1 VTTFGDLINDV
12 LLAIEGWGM
21 NQGRADFINMVGGID
36 ADDLSITVDS
46 GANLGA
52 GVAEIEDELVY
63 IQSVSG
69 QTVTIAPD
77 GRGYRGTTA
86 ATHADNT
93 RITMNPLV
101 PRQAIKRAINDTIS
115 GVYPKLRG
123 KGSTEFTYAGSTTT
137 YNLPAECD
145 EVLQVTYDAVAP
157 SGEWPRV
164 YHYTVDTN
172 ANTTDYAGGKSIS
185 VYSVV
190 ENGRTVRVIY
200 TKKPSTL
207 SASADL
213 LTSTGLEDTARAVI
227 VAGAVW
233 RLTSYFT
240 PALLRVDSV
249 AIDAMSATESRLDP
263 ARVASYLRAQYEVE
277 LAEEQ
282 QRQRFN
288 QPPTMSFGG

>member
-1 VTTFGDLINDV
+1 MTTFGDLINDV

-21 NQGRADFINMVGGID
+21 NQGRADFINDVAGIT
-36 ADDLSITVDS
+36 AGATSITVDS

-69 QTVTIAPD
+69 TTVTIAPD

-101 PRQAIKRAINDTIS
+101 PRQSIKRAINDTIA
-115 GVYPKLRG
+115 GVYPRLRG
-123 KGSTEFTYAGSTTT
+123 KGSTEFTYSGSVTT
-137 YNLPAECD
+137 YNLPAEVD

-157 SGEWPRV
+157 TGEWPRV
-164 YHYTVDTN
+164 YHYSVDKN
-172 ANTTDYAGGKSIS
+172 ADTTDYAGGKSIS
-185 VYSVV
+185 IYSVV
-190 ENGRTVRVIY
+190 ENGRTVRVVY
-200 TKKPSTL
+200 TKKPTAL
-207 SASADL
+207 SAVGDL
-213 LTSTGLEDTARAVI
+213 LTSTGLEDTARACI

-249 AIDAMSATESRLDP
+249 AIDAMDGQNRLDP
-263 ARVASYLRAQYEVE
+263 ARVAAYLRAQYEVE

>member
-1 VTTFGDLINDV
+1 MTTFGDLINDV

-21 NQGRADFINMVGGID
+21 NQGRADFINMGAGLTSGG
-36 ADDLSITVDS
+36 LSITVDS

-69 QTVTIAPD
+69 TTVTVAPD

-101 PRQAIKRAINDTIS
+101 PRVAIKRALNDTIK
-115 GVYPKLRG
+115 GAYPKLRG
-123 KGSTEFTYAGSTTT
+123 KATDTFTYSGATVT
-137 YNLPAECD
+137 YELPAECD
-145 EVLQVTYDAVAP
+145 DVLQVTYEATGPTGV
-157 SGEWPRV
+157 WPRV
-164 YHYTVDTN
+164 YNYQVDKN
-172 ANTTDYAGGKSIS
+172 ANTSDYASGKTITLLGP
-185 VYSVV
+185 
-190 ENGRTVRVIY
+190 EQGRTVQVTY
-200 TKKPSTL
+200 TKKPSAL

-213 LTSTGLEDTARAVI
+213 LTASGLEDTARACI

-240 PALLRVDSV
+240 PALLRADSV
-249 AIDAMSATESRLDP
+249 SIDAMSSMENKLDP
-263 ARVASYLRAQYEVE
+263 ARVAAYLRAQYEVE